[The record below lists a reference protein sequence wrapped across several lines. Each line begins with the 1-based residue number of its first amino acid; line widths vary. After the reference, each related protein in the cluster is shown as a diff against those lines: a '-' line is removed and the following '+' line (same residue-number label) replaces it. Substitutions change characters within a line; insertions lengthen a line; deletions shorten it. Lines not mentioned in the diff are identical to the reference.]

1 MGLRRL
7 DVGQSGKNRN
17 VFVAL
22 SGQVSPR
29 LRQELETLGFTVHER
44 LVPGPLRQAFEHDL
58 AQTIAELQHILGLH
72 LRTSGDVKTTLAQTI
87 YQSIYPKM
95 RQ

>member
-29 LRQELETLGFTVHER
+29 LRQELETLGFTV
-44 LVPGPLRQAFEHDL
+44 
-58 AQTIAELQHILGLH
+58 
-72 LRTSGDVKTTLAQTI
+72 TSGLFQARSGKLSSTI
-87 YQSIYPKM
+87 
-95 RQ
+95 